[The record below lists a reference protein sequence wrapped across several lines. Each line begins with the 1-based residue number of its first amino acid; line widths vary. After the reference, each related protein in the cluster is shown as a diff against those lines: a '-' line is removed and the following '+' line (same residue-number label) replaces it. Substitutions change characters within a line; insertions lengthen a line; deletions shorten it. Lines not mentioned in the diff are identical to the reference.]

1 MFFSASHHGIFR
13 SRVRSL
19 IALLAAVAVAPVGL
33 AAEATPSA
41 AAPTLGFS
49 VLDWSVVFVY
59 GAVLVGIGFHYS
71 RRQKTTEEYFLAGR
85 NTKAFTAGISLFATL
100 LSTITFMA
108 LPGEM
113 VQNGPVVAALYIAA
127 LPVCYLI
134 IGWLVIPEIMRQRVS
149 SAYELLEARLG
160 RRIRIFGSLTF
171 ILTRLIWMALLLH
184 TTSTVLVN
192 IMGWN
197 PQWITPL
204 TVATAGVTIVYTL
217 TGGFEAVMVTDVLQS
232 FVLLLAAIL
241 ALVCIA
247 LAMGSA
253 GVMVPDHWMPHW
265 APQPF
270 FSVDPHVRVTMVGS
284 FLSTIVYWVCTAASD
299 QLAIQRYLT
308 TRDAATARRAF
319 LLNNT
324 ADTVVTIV
332 LTLVGAAL
340 LAYYQRGPGV
350 LPGSISITKNGDA
363 VFAHFIGHHLPMGI
377 SGLVVS
383 GLLAAA
389 MSSVSSGLNGIISSF
404 STDIIETQ
412 WPNPNRTEATK
423 VRTARLLA
431 VGIGAI
437 TGVMSIGVAVV
448 PGNLIEVA
456 SKTTSLLL
464 CPIFGLFFLA
474 LRVPFATPFGAIMGA
489 LYSFVAA
496 FVISYWD
503 LLTGH
508 AGLSFQWIAPVAF
521 VVTIV
526 ASTGFS
532 LVPTPGKSGATLAGY
547 TVASVAPLLA
557 FLIWIRV

>member
-1 MFFSASHHGIFR
+1 MPSPFSQHRGFPAG
-13 SRVRSL
+13 VRSL
-19 IALLAAVAVAPVGL
+19 IAIAAAVASAPASF
-33 AAEATPSA
+33 AAEAVAQP
-41 AAPTLGFS
+41 AAPTRGFS
-49 VLDWSVVFVY
+49 ALDWMVVFIY
-59 GAVLVGIGFHYS
+59 GAVLVGIGFYYS

-100 LSTITFMA
+100 LSTITFVAM
-108 LPGEM
+108 PGEM
-113 VQNGPVVAALYIAA
+113 VQNGPVVAALYLAA

-134 IGWLVIPEIMRQRVS
+134 IGWLVIPEIMRQHVS

-184 TTSTVLVN
+184 TTSIVLVN
-192 IMGWN
+192 IMGWD
-197 PQWITPL
+197 PRWVTLITI
-204 TVATAGVTIVYTL
+204 TTAGVTIVYTL

-232 FVLLLAAIL
+232 FVLLLAAML
-241 ALVCIA
+241 ALFFIV

-253 GVMVPDHWMPHW
+253 GIMIPDRWMPHW

-270 FSVDPHVRVTMVGS
+270 FSFDPHVRVTMVGS
-284 FLSTIVYWVCTAASD
+284 FISTIVFWICTAASD

-319 LLNNT
+319 LLSNS
-324 ADTVVTIV
+324 ADAVVTTI
-332 LTLVGAAL
+332 LTLLGAAL

-350 LPGSISITKNGDA
+350 LPGTISITKNGDA
-363 VFAHFIGHHLPMGI
+363 VFAHFIGHYLPVGVA
-377 SGLVVS
+377 GLVVS

-412 WPNPNRTEATK
+412 WPNPKRTEAAK

-431 VGIGAI
+431 VGIGLI
-437 TGVMSIGVAVV
+437 TGVLSIGVAAV
-448 PGNLIEVA
+448 PGNLVEVT
-456 SKTTSLLL
+456 SKTNSLLL

-474 LRVPFATPFGAIMGA
+474 LRVPFATPFGAVMGA
-489 LYSFVAA
+489 IYSFAA
-496 FVISYWD
+496 AVVISYWD
-503 LLTGH
+503 LLTGR
-508 AGLSFQWIAPVAF
+508 AGLSFQWISPVAV
-521 VVTIV
+521 VVTMI

-532 LVPTPGKSGATLAGY
+532 LLPTRGKGGAIIAAY
-547 TVASVAPLLA
+547 TAAALAPLAA
-557 FLIWIRV
+557 FAIWILA